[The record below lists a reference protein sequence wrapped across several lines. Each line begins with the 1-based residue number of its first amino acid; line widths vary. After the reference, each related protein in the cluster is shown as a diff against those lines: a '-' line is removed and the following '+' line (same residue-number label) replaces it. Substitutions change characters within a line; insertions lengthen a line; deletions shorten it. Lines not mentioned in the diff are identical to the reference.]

1 MCVTNQD
8 RRRGAIAVIA
18 QADQLLVIERS
29 ATVRAPGTL
38 CFPGGGIEQGETE
51 RAALVREL
59 QEELNVAVCPLRR
72 IWQSTNDSGIE
83 LNWWQA
89 DLLPDEQPT
98 PNPAEV
104 ARVFWMSP
112 DAMAKHARLLLTNR
126 RFLEALRAG
135 EFSLE

>member
-1 MCVTNQD
+1 MQ
-8 RRRGAIAVIA
+8 
-18 QADQLLVIERS
+18 
-29 ATVRAPGTL
+29 
-38 CFPGGGIEQGETE
+38 
-51 RAALVREL
+51 
-59 QEELNVAVCPLRR
+59 LNVAVRLLRR

-135 EFSLE
+135 EFSLQ